1 MSLLCNPDLTTDL
14 EEDRIFGVFD
24 SDKQVT
30 SARCYYQLKLAR
42 VLLEIK
48 KHKDVKLGLKSI
60 DLFEL
65 SRFQA
70 ADTAQE
76 PESALDNS
84 TLFKTATDID
94 LYAAPVQQP
103 YPIIDLKPAPPVH
116 HKQQKLIEVIGL

>member
-1 MSLLCNPDLTTDL
+1 MQSTMQALDPKDLLIRGKVVLGLLQVSLLCNPDLTTDL
-14 EEDRIFGVFD
+14 EEDRIFSVFE
-24 SDKQVT
+24 SEKQFT

-48 KHKDVKLGLKSI
+48 KHKEAKLGLKTI

-70 ADTAQE
+70 VDTAQE

-94 LYAAPVQQP
+94 LHAAP
-103 YPIIDLKPAPPVH
+103 
-116 HKQQKLIEVIGL
+116 